1 MGSIAKIKKAA
12 SPIVAVKTATSEPKP
27 ILPCIY
33 CVTTIIAPPQPGKA
47 PKKEAIGCLILP
59 QMENI
64 DVPIESFDNG
74 RNNDIIKLVEKLPKK
89 VYSVVE
95 AQYKKNEDPDNRR
108 QQLNTPNVSYSEST
122 VEEDKDTHRLP
133 SK

>member
-1 MGSIAKIKKAA
+1 MKYCKRQVYAIETGDYVGKMF
-12 SPIVAVKTATSEPKP
+12 AV
-27 ILPCIY
+27 
-33 CVTTIIAPPQPGKA
+33 VD

-95 AQYKKNEDPDNRR
+95 AQYKKNENPDNRR
-108 QQLNTPNVSYSEST
+108 QQLNTPNVSYSESS
-122 VEEDKDTHRLP
+122 VEEDKDTHGLP

>member
-1 MGSIAKIKKAA
+1 MKYCKRQVYAIETGDYVGKMF
-12 SPIVAVKTATSEPKP
+12 AV
-27 ILPCIY
+27 
-33 CVTTIIAPPQPGKA
+33 VD

-74 RNNDIIKLVEKLPKK
+74 RNNDIIKFVEKLPKD

-95 AQYKKNEDPDNRR
+95 AQYRKNENPDNRR
-108 QQLNTPNVSYSEST
+108 KQLNTPNVSYSESS
-122 VEEDKDTHRLP
+122 VEEDKDTHGLP

>member
-1 MGSIAKIKKAA
+1 MKYCKRE
-12 SPIVAVKTATSEPKP
+12 VYAVETGD
-27 ILPCIY
+27 Y
-33 CVTTIIAPPQPGKA
+33 VGKMFA
-47 PKKEAIGCLILP
+47 VVDPKKEAIGCLILP

-95 AQYKKNEDPDNRR
+95 AQYKKNENPDNRR
-108 QQLNTPNVSYSEST
+108 QQLNTPNVSYSESS
-122 VEEDKDTHRLP
+122 VEEDKDTHGLP

>member
-1 MGSIAKIKKAA
+1 MKYCKRE
-12 SPIVAVKTATSEPKP
+12 VYAVETGD
-27 ILPCIY
+27 Y
-33 CVTTIIAPPQPGKA
+33 VGKMFA
-47 PKKEAIGCLILP
+47 VVDPKKEAIGCLILP

-95 AQYKKNEDPDNRR
+95 AQYKKNENPDNRR
-108 QQLNTPNVSYSEST
+108 QQLNTPNVSYSESP
-122 VEEDKDTHRLP
+122 VEEDEQPLRLP
-133 SK
+133 GK

>member
-1 MGSIAKIKKAA
+1 MKYCKRQVYAIETGDYVGKMF
-12 SPIVAVKTATSEPKP
+12 AV
-27 ILPCIY
+27 
-33 CVTTIIAPPQPGKA
+33 VD

-95 AQYKKNEDPDNRR
+95 AQYKKNENPDNRR
-108 QQLNTPNVSYSEST
+108 QQLNTPNVSYSQSS
-122 VEEDKDTHRLP
+122 VEEDKDTHGLP

>member
-1 MGSIAKIKKAA
+1 MKYCKRE
-12 SPIVAVKTATSEPKP
+12 VYAVETGD
-27 ILPCIY
+27 Y
-33 CVTTIIAPPQPGKA
+33 VGKMFA
-47 PKKEAIGCLILP
+47 VVDPKKEAIGCLILP

-95 AQYKKNEDPDNRR
+95 AQYKKNENPDNRR
-108 QQLNTPNVSYSEST
+108 QQLNTPNVSYSESS
-122 VEEDKDTHRLP
+122 VEKDKDTHGLP

>member
-1 MGSIAKIKKAA
+1 MKYCKRQVYAIETGDYVGKMF
-12 SPIVAVKTATSEPKP
+12 AV
-27 ILPCIY
+27 
-33 CVTTIIAPPQPGKA
+33 VD
-47 PKKEAIGCLILP
+47 PKKESIGCLILP

-89 VYSVVE
+89 VCSVVE
-95 AQYKKNEDPDNRR
+95 AQYKKNENPDNRR
-108 QQLNTPNVSYSEST
+108 QQLNTPNVSYSESS
-122 VEEDKDTHRLP
+122 VEEDKDTHGLP

>member
-1 MGSIAKIKKAA
+1 MKYCKRE
-12 SPIVAVKTATSEPKP
+12 VYAVETGD
-27 ILPCIY
+27 Y
-33 CVTTIIAPPQPGKA
+33 VGKMFA
-47 PKKEAIGCLILP
+47 VVDPKKEAIGCLILP

-95 AQYKKNEDPDNRR
+95 AQYKDNENSDNRR
-108 QQLNTPNVSYSEST
+108 QQLNTPNVSYSESP
-122 VEEDKDTHRLP
+122 VEEDKDTHGLP